1 MKPFVKW
8 AGGKRQILNYIRK
21 FIDNSHDE
29 NEPFRYIEPFVGGGA
44 VFFDLMPNT
53 AVISDL
59 NEDLINAYNVIKSSY
74 YKELINKLNEFNEK
88 YKKGPDEFYYD
99 MRAIDRQ
106 DNWIDKYD
114 NVYRAARMIFLNK
127 TCFNGLYR
135 VNNKGQFNTPIG
147 RYNNPLICDEANL
160 IEVHNYLSNNQIEI
174 NHCSYENTMKIAKAG
189 DIIYLDPPYDYED
202 DDGFTKYQMNGFTFE
217 DFRKLKECCDKAL
230 EKGAYVIISNNA
242 TNRVLELFDD
252 PNYSVVYD
260 MNHLSTKRMINC
272 NANERNTGKE
282 VVIWG
287 IPCIF
292 PQANSL
298 DKIIK
303 LIMSNNDALRDRDI
317 AKQILDVTS
326 DRQVSYYYSS
336 LIYIGLVRSNKDLN
350 DETLLVKNNETELKK
365 LIIYKLLKKDLF
377 ISLMNK
383 YPFDSNEQE
392 FIIEEIKKYYPK
404 LTDDTIKRRAS
415 TIKSWIE
422 WIYNNSQN
430 IYQLN

>member
-1 MKPFVKW
+1 MDFYFIGVV
-8 AGGKRQILNYIRK
+8 AYI
-21 FIDNSHDE
+21 
-29 NEPFRYIEPFVGGGA
+29 
-44 VFFDLMPNT
+44 
-53 AVISDL
+53 
-59 NEDLINAYNVIKSSY
+59 
-74 YKELINKLNEFNEK
+74 
-88 YKKGPDEFYYD
+88 
-99 MRAIDRQ
+99 
-106 DNWIDKYD
+106 
-114 NVYRAARMIFLNK
+114 
-127 TCFNGLYR
+127 
-135 VNNKGQFNTPIG
+135 
-147 RYNNPLICDEANL
+147 
-160 IEVHNYLSNNQIEI
+160 
-174 NHCSYENTMKIAKAG
+174 
-189 DIIYLDPPYDYED
+189 
-202 DDGFTKYQMNGFTFE
+202 
-217 DFRKLKECCDKAL
+217 KECCDKAL

-350 DETLLVKNNETELKK
+350 DETLLVKNNELKLK
-365 LIIYKLLKKDLF
+365 ELIINKLLNKDLF

-430 IYQLN
+430 IYQLS